1 MPQAE
6 AWQARRADEPTFAPW
21 RNRVAGLIGGFGRSM
36 DGPDETGPSDLS
48 GSGISSERRR

>member
-48 GSGISSERRR
+48 GSGISSARRR